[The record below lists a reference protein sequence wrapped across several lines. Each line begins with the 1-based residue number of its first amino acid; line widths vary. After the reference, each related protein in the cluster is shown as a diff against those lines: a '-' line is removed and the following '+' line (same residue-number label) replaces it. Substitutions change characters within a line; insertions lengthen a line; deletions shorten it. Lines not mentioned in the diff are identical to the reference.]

1 MHNKTFHLT
10 PKARAFFASAISV
23 YNFAFAKSSLAF
35 GAGELYVGLN
45 SEGIMAY
52 ARLVKTVLGFILIG
66 ICLYMIVAGML
77 YGGFRFNN
85 YNLSIFLI
93 TLIILFI
100 VGLAALVLPIESFE
114 NSIKSFLLGIPSF
127 IFHAFFIILY
137 GSIIFWLI
145 ALLLKPTL
153 LEIFFMPLD
162 GDKLTHKIMEAQI
175 LSCICLAGMA
185 GGIISQ
191 LFTTPIVSKPTEEEP
206 VEMHRYSSLSH
217 RFWNNMISIIA
228 ALFVSLVIF
237 LLIRAGIL
245 KQVEIDTFNV
255 YGVTGFA
262 AVSGY
267 FSKSI
272 LERFKKLYE
281 GIMGN

>member
-1 MHNKTFHLT
+1 MKYAILGKTL
-10 PKARAFFASAISV
+10 
-23 YNFAFAKSSLAF
+23 L
-35 GAGELYVGLN
+35 
-45 SEGIMAY
+45 GIIFI
-52 ARLVKTVLGFILIG
+52 GFS
-66 ICLYMIVAGML
+66 LYMTVYFFQYRQFSSNIW
-77 YGGFRFNN
+77 GF
-85 YNLSIFLI
+85 SIF
-93 TLIILFI
+93 IIVFCTLFI
-100 VGLAALVLPIESFE
+100 VGLAAIFLPIESFK
-114 NSIKSFLLGIPSF
+114 NSVRNFLYGIPSF
-127 IFHAFFIILY
+127 LFHVFFVILY
-137 GSIIFWLI
+137 GTIIFLLI

-153 LEIFFMPLD
+153 LEMFFIPLQ
-162 GDKLTHKIMEAQI
+162 GEELTHKIMEAQI

-191 LFTTPIVSKPTEEEP
+191 LFIKLETSEPTEEGATEIHHYP
-206 VEMHRYSSLSH
+206 SLSH
-217 RFWNNMISIIA
+217 RFWNNLMGVIS
-228 ALFVSLVIF
+228 ALFVSLVVF

-281 GIMGN
+281 GIMGS